1 MNTVTD
7 VLAAAMRSHKDVV
20 CAQSE
25 HVQKVLRTVLKC
37 RSGELGASLYRCAD
51 CGHEHVQAHSC
62 RNRNCTRCQAGASYE
77 WLNHQREKLLDI
89 RYAHVVFT
97 LPHRLNDLIKQNQS
111 ELYSIL
117 FRSVSE
123 TLLEFGQK
131 QWGVQLGFSSILH
144 TWGQSMV
151 QHYHLHCIV
160 TAGGMAEDALEWKE
174 RGSKGWLFSVRALS
188 KVFRG
193 KYMHYLKAACAQAK
207 LQQDGVVLSET
218 ESGFLRLCNDCYA
231 KSWTVH
237 SKMSFGSPE
246 HVLRYLSLYTH
257 RIAISDGR
265 ILELD
270 EAKQRVR
277 IAYKDYRDGAKHKK
291 MWLSLKV
298 FLSRFCDHV
307 LPARFVK
314 IRHYGL
320 LANRNLAERLNRVR
334 GVIAMHQSV
343 ELSRCVDDM
352 LAPEE
357 TENNGPSESSNEA
370 ASACPVCPACGSFN
384 VELIARRH
392 THVPGQSL
400 PKNQRQERM
409 TSPPINST

>member
-1 MNTVTD
+1 MSTVTD
-7 VLAAAMRSHKDVV
+7 VLAAAVRSHGDVM

-25 HVQKVLRTVLKC
+25 HVRKVLHTVLKC

-51 CGHEHVQAHSC
+51 CGHEQLQAHSC
-62 RNRNCTRCQAGASYE
+62 RNRNCGRCQAGASYA
-77 WLNHQREKLLDI
+77 WLDNQREKLLDI

-97 LPHRLNDLIKQNQS
+97 LPHSLNDLIKQNQR
-111 ELYSIL
+111 ELYGIL

-123 TLLEFGQK
+123 TLLEFGRR
-131 QWGVQLGFSSILH
+131 QWGVQLGLSCVLH

-151 QHYHLHCIV
+151 RHYHLHCIV
-160 TAGGMAEDALEWKE
+160 TAGGLAEDGIEWRE
-174 RGSKGWLFSVRALS
+174 RGCKNWLFPVRALS

-193 KYMHYLKAACAQAK
+193 KYMHYLKTECARAK
-207 LQQDGVVLSET
+207 LQYDGGLLSET
-218 ESGFLRLCNDCYA
+218 ANCFRSLCKRCYD

-257 RIAISDGR
+257 RIAISDRR
-265 ILELD
+265 IVELD

-277 IAYKDYRDGAKHKK
+277 IAYKDYRNGAKRKQ

-307 LPARFVK
+307 LPTRFVK

-320 LANRNLAERLNRVR
+320 LANRNLAERLSRIR
-334 GVIAMHQSV
+334 DLIAMHKSSQLCSGADAQPD
-343 ELSRCVDDM
+343 RAKAD
-352 LAPEE
+352 APEPNDR
-357 TENNGPSESSNEA
+357 THESG
-370 ASACPVCPACGSFN
+370 CLCRACGSRH
-384 VELIARRH
+384 VEVIANDAQAIARFLASNEMHDRLKA
-392 THVPGQSL
+392 VQL
-400 PKNQRQERM
+400 
-409 TSPPINST
+409 NST